1 MLRDAI
7 EAERAECDQ
16 NADCA
21 RINAAIELAKKD
33 FAALENRELDP
44 EDRQKQW
51 AAIRDQTIFVI
62 RDVRH
67 NIVRRAN
74 EAKETTRWLIDRF
87 WRDDDD
93 VRVIREF
100 SAQLQEV
107 PTRALLDYL
116 RYLIQFEDL
125 ARIQSVRAVFAAR
138 VDHQRYRASF
148 EEMVAQFA
156 LTKCGD
162 LGERLIRICRAAEK
176 TDAIVADLC
185 WASRRSNGSHSSIK
199 QRLPQLEAPMID
211 DLDIDAAAAHAS
223 CEHRLA
229 LPGNAVTARRSAN

>member
-7 EAERAECDQ
+7 EAERAERDQ
-16 NADCA
+16 DADCA

-33 FAALENRELDP
+33 IAALEKRELDP
-44 EDRQKQW
+44 EDREKQW
-51 AAIRDQTIFVI
+51 AAIRDQTMFVI

-67 NIVRRAN
+67 NIVRRASQ
-74 EAKETTRWLIDRF
+74 AKETTRWMIDRL
-87 WRDDDD
+87 WCDDDD

-100 SAQLQEV
+100 LAQLQEV

-116 RYLIQFEDL
+116 RYLIQVEDL
-125 ARIQSVRAVFAAR
+125 ARIQSVRAVFVAR

-148 EEMVAQFA
+148 EEMLAQFA

-162 LGERLIRICRAAEK
+162 LGERLTRICRSAEK
-176 TDAIVADLC
+176 TDAIVADLFC
-185 WASRRSNGSHSSIK
+185 ASRRSNGLHSSIK

-211 DLDIDAAAAHAS
+211 DLDIDAAAGHAI

-229 LPGNAVTARRSAN
+229 LPRNAVTARRSAN